1 MLLYDHPLSSY
12 CQKVKIAMREKGVA
26 FEAVLPDAFGTGQ
39 PDAQF
44 AVANPRGEV
53 PALLVDGNTIFDST
67 IILEFLEDRW
77 PQPALLPADPLAR
90 AFARETEEVCDTHYE
105 AVNWGFGEILWFQ
118 RATGALAEQL
128 KEAAA
133 RDTAVLQSW
142 LADRLGGAD
151 WLGGDQFGWA
161 DAAAAPMVNRSV
173 YYKLGPAPGSPL
185 DRWHRRVSAR
195 PTVADTFRE
204 FDAAAERMASLSK
217 LYTTGGRRREYR
229 DHRLEWMVRSGGIDV
244 VTAGLAAGNIRFS
257 WPSVQGDVTPVSS
270 STWN

>member
-1 MLLYDHPLSSY
+1 MLPKVTPAMLLYDHPLSSY
-12 CQKVKIAMREKGVA
+12 CQKVKIAMREKGVP

-39 PDAQF
+39 RDVRF
-44 AVANPRGEV
+44 AAANPRGEV

-67 IILEFLEDRW
+67 IIMEFLEDSW
-77 PQPALLPADPLAR
+77 PQPALLPSDPLAR

-133 RDTAVLQSW
+133 RDTAILQSW
-142 LADRLGGAD
+142 LTDRLGSAD
-151 WLGGDQFGWA
+151 WLGGEMFGWA

-173 YYKLGPAPGSPL
+173 YYGLGPMPGSPL
-185 DRWHRRVSAR
+185 DRWHQRVCAR
-195 PTVADTFRE
+195 PTVAATFRE
-204 FDAAAERMASLSK
+204 FDAAAERMTGLSK
-217 LYTTGGRRREYR
+217 LYATGGRRREYR

-244 VTAGLAAGNIRFS
+244 VTDGLAAGNIRFS
-257 WPSVQGDVTPVSS
+257 WPSA
-270 STWN
+270 